1 MNTEKDY
8 LMTNSSR
15 DRSEPIAS
23 DLGEVY
29 TDVSAIFQKNLNPSA
44 ESQKIGSMSKTL
56 ISEIY
61 VIYFYFK
68 LGFRRKI

>member
-15 DRSEPIAS
+15 DRSEPIVS
-23 DLGEVY
+23 DQGEVI
-29 TDVSAIFQKNLNPSA
+29 TDVSAIYQKNLNPSA

-61 VIYFYFK
+61 VIMVF
-68 LGFRRKI
+68 